1 MGKKRIINSIS
12 IMLITL
18 IIGITLAV
26 PTYAITFK
34 WSISMSTNG
43 RIVDGKKNGVYHKL
57 SYGYVKIKGT
67 IYTHS
72 NKNGNGRPTNELH
85 FQLYNKSTGNC
96 FGDITKKPSGYAMDY
111 VDFSGI
117 YPKKVGGGNKYYLAI
132 WRVDSDGTKLSAD
145 GSAYHYDYK

>member
-57 SYGYVKIKGT
+57 SYGRR
-67 IYTHS
+67 S
-72 NKNGNGRPTNELH
+72 A
-85 FQLYNKSTGNC
+85 C
-96 FGDITKKPSGYAMDY
+96 
-111 VDFSGI
+111 
-117 YPKKVGGGNKYYLAI
+117 I
-132 WRVDSDGTKLSAD
+132 WNL
-145 GSAYHYDYK
+145 